1 MKIAIIGCGWV
12 GKKLAEY
19 LTGKGHHVIAT
30 TTSPDKIQELKT
42 AASEVHLLDFSKDS
56 ETDFL
61 NDTDTAIFSMPI
73 SHSSWFKGFEEMQ
86 NSFPKTILFSSTGIY
101 PQENRIFTE
110 KDTTNLRPDIAA
122 AEKTVTEKYPQTNIL
137 RFGGLMG
144 GERSLHNFFRNKEIS
159 NPEKRVN
166 YIHYEDILAIVE
178 LLIDSDKASGI
189 YNVVAPE
196 HPAMGEVLNKKE
208 AYAVDSYDS
217 GQRIIS
223 SELLIK
229 ELNYTFL
236 HPDPNFFSA

>member
-42 AASEVHLLDFSKDS
+42 VAAEVHLLDFSKDS
-56 ETDFL
+56 ETEFL
-61 NDTDTAIFSMPI
+61 NDTDAAIFSMPI
-73 SHSSWFKGFEEMQ
+73 SQSSWFKGFEEMQ

-101 PQENRIFTE
+101 PHENRIFTE
-110 KDTTNLRPDIAA
+110 KDTTDLRPDIAA
-122 AEKTVTEKYPQTNIL
+122 AEKTVREKYPQTNIL

-178 LLIDSDKASGI
+178 LLLNSDKSSEI
-189 YNVVAPE
+189 YNIVAPE
-196 HPAMGEVLNKKE
+196 HPTMGEILNGEDGKSG
-208 AYAVDSYDS
+208 DSYDS

-223 SELLIK
+223 SELLIR
-229 ELNYTFL
+229 EFNYTFL
-236 HPDPNFFSA
+236 HPDPKFFNP